1 MTNNMVEV
9 KAMMPGF
16 EAAALM
22 DETDPTFQAAADF
35 VESHASNVA
44 DGRKLDL
51 YGLYKQAT
59 SGPCSTA
66 KPSFFDLRGRAKWY
80 AAPC

>member
-1 MTNNMVEV
+1 ML
-9 KAMMPGF
+9 PGF
-16 EAAALM
+16 AAAALM

-35 VESHASNVA
+35 VESHASNVT

-80 AAPC
+80 AAPCS

>member
-1 MTNNMVEV
+1 MVEV
-9 KAMMPGF
+9 KAMIPGIA
-16 EAAALM
+16 AAALM

-35 VESHASNVA
+35 VQSHASSVS
-44 DGRKLDL
+44 DGCKLDL

-66 KPSFFDLRGRAKWY
+66 KPSLFDFRGRTKWY
-80 AAPC
+80 AALC

>member
-1 MTNNMVEV
+1 
-9 KAMMPGF
+9 MMPGF
-16 EAAALM
+16 EAAAPM

-35 VESHASNVA
+35 VESHAFNVT

-59 SGPCSTA
+59 SGPCFTA